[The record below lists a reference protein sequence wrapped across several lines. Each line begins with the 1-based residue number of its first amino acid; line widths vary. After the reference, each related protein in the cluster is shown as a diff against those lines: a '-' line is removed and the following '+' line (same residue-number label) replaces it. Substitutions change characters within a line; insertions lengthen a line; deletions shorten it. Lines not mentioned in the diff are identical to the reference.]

1 MTGTPTDGE
10 WPHIEYEHRGVRLVN
25 SYAMVL
31 DATGELLALIWT
43 SMMPMLEMQGTQNGR
58 S

>member
-1 MTGTPTDGE
+1 MGTSTDGE
-10 WPHIEYEHRGVRLVN
+10 WPHIEDEHRGVRSAS

-31 DATGELLALIWT
+31 DVTGVLLALIWT
-43 SMMPMLEMQGTQNGR
+43 SMMPTLEMQGTRNGR